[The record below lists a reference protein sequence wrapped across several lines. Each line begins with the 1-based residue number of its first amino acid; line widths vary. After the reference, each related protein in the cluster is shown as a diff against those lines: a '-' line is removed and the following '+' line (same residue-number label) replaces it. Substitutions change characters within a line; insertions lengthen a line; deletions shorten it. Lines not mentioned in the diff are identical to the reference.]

1 MNVSKAKTATIM
13 NKFTIQQL
21 QQMRESEDRVEFKA
35 GEGGNISY
43 DGRGKTNPKDRRRCI
58 LGYVIALCN
67 EGGGRLVIGMHDN
80 YPHRVTGTRQAHNAI
95 GQLESDIYRDTT
107 IRPEIYELYDEENRR
122 VLVIEVPSRPIGK
135 VFKFEDVPLMRV
147 GEELKPMS
155 DAMYLKILQESEPDF
170 SEKICE
176 GLTLEDLDEE
186 AIRVMKQGYAQRWNK
201 PEFVSTPTLQ
211 VVRDFALMNK
221 DGQLTNAALILLGK
235 SEAIRKHLYC
245 NRVTVEYRL
254 YHSMIEYT
262 ARQEFQEPLVLMVD
276 SVWNYINQP
285 ASNPLQHYNDGFRIG
300 DIPAFNREVVREAI
314 LNACCHRVMFIQ
326 SDVVVKQYPDQLVIT
341 NAGGFPVGVD
351 VDNILTVNSMPRCKL
366 ITEVLQKAGFI
377 EKSGQGVDKMFYH
390 CLMDGKLL
398 PDYSLTD
405 DWQVCLRLPGEIKYP
420 AFMLYARELQ
430 NARPAN
436 NKLNV
441 FDLLALFRASQ
452 GDSQR
457 HTDEVTLRKLIN
469 EGLLISA
476 QDGYKLSDRYYEIA
490 KNVGTV
496 ENTQKY
502 DAVNVPVNDTV
513 KLPQLTERQKKIY
526 HIIKDGTI
534 NDTANVPINVPIN
547 ASGLAT
553 ILNVSEKTIKRDL
566 YVLRDLNLIKYVG
579 SNKTGHWEIE
589 NEDRSH

>member
-1 MNVSKAKTATIM
+1 M

-80 YPHRVTGTRQAHNAI
+80 YPHRVTGTRQSQDAI

-107 IRPEIYELYDEENRR
+107 IRPEIYELYDEEKHR

-176 GLTLEDLDEE
+176 GLSLEDLDEE

-211 VVRDFALMNK
+211 VLHDFALMNK

-300 DIPAFNREVVREAI
+300 DIPTFNRDVVREAI
-314 LNACCHRVMFIQ
+314 LNACCHRVMYIQ
-326 SDVVVKQYPDQLVIT
+326 SDVVIKQYPDQLIIT

-377 EKSGQGVDKMFYH
+377 EKSGQGVDRMFAISISE
-390 CLMDGKLL
+390 GKPI

-405 DWQVCLRLPGEIKYP
+405 EWQVCLRLHGTIQDP
-420 AFMLYARELQ
+420 ALLLLIHDIQRNRATTEQL
-430 NARPAN
+430 NA
-436 NKLNV
+436 
-441 FDLLALFRASQ
+441 FDLLALYRVSR
-452 GDSQR
+452 GESIRNVDS
-457 HTDEVTLRKLIN
+457 VTLKKLLSQ
-469 EGLLISA
+469 ELLIETS
-476 QDGYKLSDRYYEIA
+476 DGIKL
-490 KNVGTV
+490 TPL
-496 ENTQKY
+496 Y
-502 DAVNVPVNDTV
+502 DEMKLRAGVTDKIEDKNVPVNDTA
-513 KLPQLTERQKKIY
+513 KTSQLTERQKKIY

-534 NDTANVPINVPIN
+534 NDTVNDTANDTVTAKTLSEALG
-547 ASGLAT
+547 AS
-553 ILNVSEKTIKRDL
+553 IITIKRDL
-566 YVLRDLNLIKYVG
+566 AAMQSVGVIKRVG
-579 SNKTGHWEIE
+579 SDKTGHWEAIVK
-589 NEDRSH
+589 

>member
-1 MNVSKAKTATIM
+1 M

-35 GEGGNISY
+35 GEGGNVSY

-80 YPHRVTGTRQAHNAI
+80 YPHRVTGTRQAQDAI

-211 VVRDFALMNK
+211 VLHDFALMNK

-314 LNACCHRVMFIQ
+314 LNACCHRVMYIQ
-326 SDVVVKQYPDQLVIT
+326 SDVVIKQYPDQLIIT

-390 CLMDGKLL
+390 CLMDGKRL

-405 DWQVCLRLPGEIKYP
+405 DWQVCLRLSGEIKYP

-430 NARPAN
+430 NDRPAN

-452 GDSQR
+452 GESQR
-457 HTDEVTLRKLIN
+457 HTDEVTLRKLIDK
-469 EGLLISA
+469 GLLISA

-496 ENTQKY
+496 EDNRKDDT
-502 DAVNVPVNDTV
+502 VNVPVNDTV

-534 NDTANVPINVPIN
+534 NDTINDTIN
-547 ASGLAT
+547 AQTLSDALGASVIT
-553 ILNVSEKTIKRDL
+553 VKRDL
-566 YVLRDLNLIKYVG
+566 YVLRDMNLIRYVG
-579 SNKTGHWEIE
+579 SNKTGHWEIVD
-589 NEDRSH
+589 NQ

>member
-1 MNVSKAKTATIM
+1 MIN
-13 NKFTIQQL
+13 FTIQQL

-35 GEGGNISY
+35 GEGGNVSY
-43 DGRGKTNPKDRRRCI
+43 DGRGKTNPKERRRCI

-67 EGGGRLVIGMHDN
+67 EGGGRLVIGMNDN
-80 YPHRVTGTRQAHNAI
+80 YPHRVTGTRQAQDAI

-107 IRPEIYELYDEENRR
+107 IRPEIYELHDEENRR

-176 GLTLEDLDEE
+176 GLTFEDLDEE
-186 AIRVMKQGYAQRWNK
+186 AIRVMKQGYAQRWDK
-201 PEFVSTPTLQ
+201 PEFVNTPTLQ
-211 VVRDFALMNK
+211 VLHDFALMNK
-221 DGQLTNAALILLGK
+221 EGLLTNAALILLGK

-262 ARQEFQEPLVLMVD
+262 ARQEFQQPLLLMVD

-314 LNACCHRVMFIQ
+314 LNACCHRVMYIQ
-326 SDVVVKQYPDQLVIT
+326 SDVVIKQYPDQLIIT

-390 CLMDGKLL
+390 CLMDGKRL

-405 DWQVCLRLPGEIKYP
+405 DWQVCLRLSGEIKYP
-420 AFMLYARELQ
+420 AFMIYARELQ

-452 GDSQR
+452 GESQR
-457 HTDEVTLRKLIN
+457 HTDEVTLRKLID

-476 QDGYKLSDRYYEIA
+476 QDGYKLSERYYEIV

-496 ENTQKY
+496 EDNRKDDTVNVQVNDTVKLSQLTERQRRIY
-502 DAVNVPVNDTV
+502 EAINNVPVNVPVNDPV
-513 KLPQLTERQKKIY
+513 
-526 HIIKDGTI
+526 
-534 NDTANVPINVPIN
+534 NVPNL
-547 ASGLAT
+547 STMLG
-553 ILNVSEKTIKRDL
+553 VSEKTIKRDIAAMQSAGF
-566 YVLRDLNLIKYVG
+566 IKRIG
-579 SNKTGHWEIE
+579 SDKTGHWEVVE
-589 NEDRSH
+589 

>member
-1 MNVSKAKTATIM
+1 MV
-13 NKFTIQQL
+13 KFTIQQF

-35 GEGGNISY
+35 GEGGNVSY

-67 EGGGRLVIGMHDN
+67 EGGGRLVIGMNDN
-80 YPHRVTGTRQAHNAI
+80 YPHRVTGTRQAQDAI

-107 IRPEIYELYDEENRR
+107 IRPEIYELHDEENRR

-186 AIRVMKQGYAQRWNK
+186 AIRVIKQGYAQRWNK

-211 VVRDFALMNK
+211 VLRDFALMNK

-314 LNACCHRVMFIQ
+314 LNACCHRVMYIQ
-326 SDVVVKQYPDQLVIT
+326 SDVVIKQYPDQLIIT

-390 CLMDGKLL
+390 CLMDGKCL

-430 NARPAN
+430 NARPAD

-452 GDSQR
+452 GESQR
-457 HTDEVTLRKLIN
+457 HTDEVTLRKLID
-469 EGLLISA
+469 EGLLIST
-476 QDGYKLSDRYYEIA
+476 QDGYKLSDRYYEIV

-496 ENTQKY
+496 EDERKDDTVNVP
-502 DAVNVPVNDTV
+502 VNVPVNDTV
-513 KLPQLTERQKKIY
+513 KLSQLTERQRRIY

-534 NDTANVPINVPIN
+534 NDTVNVPINVSINVPIN

-566 YVLRDLNLIKYVG
+566 YVLRDLNLIQYVG
-579 SNKTGHWEIE
+579 SNKTGHWEVIQ
-589 NEDRSH
+589 

>member
-1 MNVSKAKTATIM
+1 M

-35 GEGGNISY
+35 GEGGNVSY

-80 YPHRVTGTRQAHNAI
+80 YPHRVTGTRQAQDAI

-211 VVRDFALMNK
+211 VLLDFALMNK

-314 LNACCHRVMFIQ
+314 LNACCHRVMYIQ
-326 SDVVVKQYPDQLVIT
+326 SDVVIKQYPDQLIIT

-390 CLMDGKLL
+390 CLMDGKRL

-405 DWQVCLRLPGEIKYP
+405 DWQVCLRLSGEIKYP

-430 NARPAN
+430 NDRPAN

-457 HTDEVTLRKLIN
+457 HTDEVTLRKLID

-476 QDGYKLSDRYYEIA
+476 QDGYKLSDRYCEIA
-490 KNVGTV
+490 KNTAVDVIGQDSDT
-496 ENTQKY
+496 
-502 DAVNVPVNDTV
+502 VNVQLSNAIE
-513 KLPQLTERQKKIY
+513 LTERQNIIY
-526 HIIKDGTI
+526 NSIKES
-534 NDTANVPINVPIN
+534 VQ
-547 ASGLAT
+547 
-553 ILNVSEKTIKRDL
+553 LNVQLNTTDLSNKLNIGFKTMQRELKVIETL
-566 YVLRDLNLIKYVG
+566 GLIVRVG
-579 SNKTGHWEIE
+579 SKKTGHWEI
-589 NEDRSH
+589 R

>member
-1 MNVSKAKTATIM
+1 MT
-13 NKFTIQQL
+13 KFTIQQL

-35 GEGGNISY
+35 GEGGNVSY

-67 EGGGRLVIGMHDN
+67 EGGGRLVIGMHDDF
-80 YPHRVTGTRQAHNAI
+80 PHRVIGTPQAQDAI

-155 DAMYLKILQESEPDF
+155 DAMYLKILQESEPDY

-201 PEFVSTPTLQ
+201 PEFESTPTLQ
-211 VVRDFALMNK
+211 VLHDFNLMNQ

-235 SEAIRKHLYC
+235 SEAIREHLYC
-245 NRVTVEYRL
+245 FRVTVEYRL

-262 ARQEFQEPLVLMVD
+262 ARQEFQQPLLTMVD

-300 DIPAFNREVVREAI
+300 DIPTFNREVVREAI
-314 LNACCHRVMFIQ
+314 LNACCHRVMYIQ
-326 SDVVVKQYPDQLVIT
+326 SDVVIKQYPDQLIIT
-341 NAGGFPVGVD
+341 NAGGFPIGVD

-390 CLMDGKLL
+390 CLMDGKQL
-398 PDYSLTD
+398 PDYSSTD

-436 NKLNV
+436 SKLNV

-457 HTDEVTLRKLIN
+457 HTDEVTLHKLLG
-469 EGLLISA
+469 EGLLVQIT
-476 QDGYKLSDRYYEIA
+476 DGYKLADRYYEIA
-490 KNVGTV
+490 KNTSVDK
-496 ENTQKY
+496 NDRK
-502 DAVNVPVNDTV
+502 DDMVNVQLQSIN
-513 KLPQLTERQKKIY
+513 KLTERQKIIY
-526 HIIKDGTI
+526 KVIKD
-534 NDTANVPINVPIN
+534 AVQ
-547 ASGLAT
+547 
-553 ILNVSEKTIKRDL
+553 LNVQLNTTDLSNKLNIGFKTMQRELKVIETL
-566 YVLRDLNLIKYVG
+566 GLITRVG
-579 SNKTGHWEIE
+579 SKKTGHWESIE
-589 NEDRSH
+589 GQR